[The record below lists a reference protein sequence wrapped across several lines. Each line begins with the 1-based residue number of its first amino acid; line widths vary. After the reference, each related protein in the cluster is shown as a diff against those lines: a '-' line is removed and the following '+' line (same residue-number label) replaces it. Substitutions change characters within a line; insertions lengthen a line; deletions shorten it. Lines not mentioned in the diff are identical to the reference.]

1 MSAGSGAAS
10 ERFAQDY
17 LRQAQDIL
25 GRVEATEVAKF
36 TDVLFDA
43 WQRGATV
50 YLCGNGGSASTA
62 QHMACDLF
70 KCTIVE
76 DQPRLRVLSL
86 NDNTPLISALI
97 NDDGWDQVYL
107 EQLKTWWRPGD
118 VLLVI
123 SVHGGVGRD
132 KAGAWS
138 QNLLRAIEFAN
149 EHDGRSLGLVGFDGG
164 AMRSACTASLLLPAD
179 STAHVEGL
187 HVVLH
192 HLVTAALRERIARH
206 ADGGN
211 P

>member
-1 MSAGSGAAS
+1 MWIST
-10 ERFAQDY
+10 
-17 LRQAQDIL
+17 
-25 GRVEATEVAKF
+25 RV
-36 TDVLFDA
+36 
-43 WQRGATV
+43 
-50 YLCGNGGSASTA
+50 
-62 QHMACDLF
+62 ACDLF

-76 DQPRLRVLSL
+76 GQPRLRVLSL

-138 QNLLRAIEFAN
+138 QNLRRAIEFAN

-206 ADGGN
+206 ADGGH

>member
-1 MSAGSGAAS
+1 MSAGSGPAS

-17 LRQAQDIL
+17 LRQAQEIL

-50 YLCGNGGSASTA
+50 YVCGNGGSASTA

-76 DQPRLRVLSL
+76 GQPRLRVLSL
-86 NDNTPLISALI
+86 NDNTPLVSALI
-97 NDDGWDQVYL
+97 NDDGWDQVYV

-118 VLLVI
+118 ALLAI

-132 KAGAWS
+132 KSGAWS

-192 HLVTAALRERIARH
+192 HLVTAALRDRIARH